1 MTHHES
7 HTSQITTKLI
17 TTEKIASASK
27 SDLLTFASPFLKYWQ
42 KVGSKKTPQKLLQSF
57 FALHAK
63 EVLGLFSIFFNQGDT
78 C

>member
-42 KVGSKKTPQKLLQSF
+42 EVGSKKNTTKAVTKLF
-57 FALHAK
+57 CITRK
-63 EVLGLFSIFFNQGDT
+63 GSIRTFFNFF
-78 C
+78 